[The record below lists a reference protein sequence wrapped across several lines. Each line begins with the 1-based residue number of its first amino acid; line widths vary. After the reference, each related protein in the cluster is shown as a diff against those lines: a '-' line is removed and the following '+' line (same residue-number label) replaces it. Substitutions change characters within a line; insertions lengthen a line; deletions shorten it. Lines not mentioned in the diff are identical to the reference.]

1 MDRRIINTKKKLTN
15 TLLQLIKEKNIN
27 NITVLELCN
36 RADINRTTFYK
47 YYKDINDLIFTIE
60 ESLISELEKGI
71 INIKRNFLITY
82 TGQIIEQI
90 AEHKDI
96 YMVLLSENGDHKF
109 LRRILNLVNK
119 QSLEEWQKLL
129 KKASPED
136 LEKINNF
143 IVDGSTGIIE
153 DWIKRN
159 CEEEPQTIANFINK
173 ICMSGLSS
181 FI

>member
-15 TLLQLIKEKNIN
+15 SLLLIIKEKSIN
-27 NITVLELCN
+27 DITVLELCQ

-47 YYKDINDLIFTIE
+47 YYKDIDDLVYTIE

-71 INIKRNFLITY
+71 INIQRNYLITY

-90 AEHKDI
+90 AAHKDI
-96 YMVLLSENGDHKF
+96 YTVLLSENGDHKL
-109 LRRILNLVNK
+109 LRKILSLVHK
-119 QSLEEWQKLL
+119 QSLEEWEKLL
-129 KKASPED
+129 KKASKDD
-136 LEKINNF
+136 LENINNF

-153 DWIKRN
+153 NWIKHD
-159 CEEEPQTIANFINK
+159 CKESPQTIALFINK